1 MNWKDTLQKKISQH
15 YIDDFN
21 EVALRLINERG
32 KVSAIEV
39 FHNLPKK
46 LQRIMNTTRV
56 GVYLKRVPGVVYL
69 GKPGRGAGEYVLET
83 DIQKGKTGGAYL
95 AAVAKLLTD
104 EWVPTSLFYDMA
116 LDLKQANG
124 RPYSNTLGR
133 RALMNKLAKHG
144 YSEIMEVDGGSKN
157 LIRRKQN

>member
-32 KVSAIEV
+32 KITAGEV
-39 FHNLPKK
+39 FDNLPKK
-46 LQRIMNTTRV
+46 LHRIMNPTRV
-56 GVYLKRVPGVVYL
+56 AMYLKRVPGVVYL
-69 GKPGRGAGEYVLET
+69 GKPGKGAGEYTLET

-95 AAVAKLLTD
+95 EAVAKLLTD

-116 LDLKQANG
+116 LDLKQHNG
-124 RPYSNTLGR
+124 RPYKNTLGR

-157 LIRRKQN
+157 LIRRKQS